1 MSFLSR
7 HDIQMCR
14 IISLPFD
21 IQDHIWKMY
30 FSKYVLNN
38 IPLACWAYNDTF
50 KERGLIAD
58 LQGNPLP
65 LMGIQFAWDNL
76 YIYTPSQ
83 PGITR
88 LVRHRPKPMSC
99 MQRNIGHAHLSPIL
113 VLQICEFWSK
123 FVNSAARIPRRS
135 PQFRTLQQI
144 RSAQTRSVRSC

>member
-1 MSFLSR
+1 
-7 HDIQMCR
+7 MCH

-88 LVRHRPKPMSC
+88 LVTHRTDP
-99 MQRNIGHAHLSPIL
+99 NL
-113 VLQICEFWSK
+113 
-123 FVNSAARIPRRS
+123 
-135 PQFRTLQQI
+135 
-144 RSAQTRSVRSC
+144 